1 MLREGITE
9 PVEHRGTRWNTVE
22 QDEKIAPSEEFMEGR
37 EIVLQPE
44 EREIEIERKSNFL
57 LRLLTL
63 FFFIRFSGN

>member
-44 EREIEIERKSNFL
+44 EREIEIYAL
-57 LRLLTL
+57 ICL
-63 FFFIRFSGN
+63 